1 MKEQPAVTE
10 QPTHSFPKP
19 RRKDTPHNLSREI
32 KSDIVLH
39 ICERIA
45 EGEFLINITSEENM
59 PCPSTF
65 RNWLRHDGEFALIYN
80 DSLIDRIES
89 LQAAILDATRDRVG
103 TYKDSKGNQRVDPGS
118 VSARNA
124 RIRTLQW
131 LTNSLIA
138 RQREQVQAS
147 SGHIPRQMCG
157 CHTGQKNGHEK
168 QTGEILPLLAFKDQ
182 YFRDYAQPPL
192 D

>member
-1 MKEQPAVTE
+1 MKEQPAGTE
-10 QPTHSFPKP
+10 QPTHPFPKP

-32 KSDIVLH
+32 KNDIVLH

-45 EGEFLINITSEENM
+45 EGEFLINITREENM

-65 RNWLRHDGEFALIYN
+65 RNWLRHDGDFASIYN

-89 LQAAILDATRDRVG
+89 LQAETIKATREPVS
-103 TYKDSKGNQRVDPGS
+103 TYKDSKDNQRVDPGA
-118 VSARNA
+118 VSIHNA

-131 LTNSLIA
+131 LTNALIA
-138 RQREQVQAS
+138 RQREQVQDRN
-147 SGHIPRQMCG
+147 GNIPPMMLSYLIDEKLK
-157 CHTGQKNGHEK
+157 HEKATGQ
-168 QTGEILPLLAFKDQ
+168 ILPLLAFKDE
-182 YFRDYAQPPL
+182 YFRDFAQPPL